1 MKVQIETIK
10 DLIKQGMLKEA
21 LDMLVVDA
29 NDSKFEID
37 SILMSARYN
46 KLMSEKSRNLIDGD
60 DEQREYNKII
70 VSTLEMLDNI
80 YFDFFHNV
88 VEFYQIRF
96 YETPFEF
103 KVAFEE
109 RVYATEFENAKTRSV
124 GWEIWLRY
132 PKLMTTVDI
141 DLDWEIIYPDGTKK
155 PKFTASMQLSPNW
168 SNSWITNSYGR
179 KDVNGMALGTYKINF
194 YIGDKCVASGS
205 YLIQ

>member
-1 MKVQIETIK
+1 MKVQIEKIK

-21 LDMLVVDA
+21 LDMLVADT

-37 SILMSARYN
+37 SILMIARYN
-46 KLMSEKSRNLIDGD
+46 KLMSEKSRNLIDD
-60 DEQREYNKII
+60 EDEQREYNKII

-96 YETPFEF
+96 YETPFESRLP
-103 KVAFEE
+103 FEE
-109 RVYATEFENAKTRSV
+109 RTYANQFENAKTRSV

-132 PKLMTTVDI
+132 PTLKIAVDI
-141 DLDWEIIYPDGTKK
+141 ALDWEIIYPDGTKK
-155 PKFTASMQLSPNW
+155 PKYTAATQLLTNW

-179 KDVNGMALGTYKINF
+179 KDVNGMAVGTYKINF
-194 YIGDKCVASGS
+194 YIGEKCVASGS

>member
-1 MKVQIETIK
+1 
-10 DLIKQGMLKEA
+10 
-21 LDMLVVDA
+21 LDTLVVDT

-37 SILMSARYN
+37 SILMISRYN
-46 KLMSEKSRNLIDGD
+46 KLMSEKSRNLIDED
-60 DEQREYNKII
+60 DEQREYNKI
-70 VSTLEMLDNI
+70 VVATLEMLDNI
-80 YFDFFHNV
+80 YFEFFHNV

-132 PKLMTTVDI
+132 PKLTTTVDI
-141 DLDWEIIYPDGTKK
+141 ALDWEIIYPDGTKK
-155 PKFTASMQLSPNW
+155 PKYTASMQLSPNW

-205 YLIQ
+205 YVIQ